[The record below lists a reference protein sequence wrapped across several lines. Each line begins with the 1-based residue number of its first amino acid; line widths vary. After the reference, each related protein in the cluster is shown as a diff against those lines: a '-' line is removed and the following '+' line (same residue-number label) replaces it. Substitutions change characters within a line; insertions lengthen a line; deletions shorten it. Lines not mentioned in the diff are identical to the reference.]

1 MVAKDYSEEQRRNAL
16 ALYKEHGPSKASR
29 QCGIPQKTISSW
41 AKRGGV
47 QSDAPQKTKA
57 AVEAARLKW
66 AERRTDEANEAGHD
80 AQSVRLMMLALA
92 MDEQTKK
99 AQELATVY
107 GVLIDKAQLLSGSA
121 TSRTEDVTRDV
132 FEAYLKGAAD
142 TKASLEHD
150 RANK

>member
-1 MVAKDYSEEQRRNAL
+1 
-16 ALYKEHGPSKASR
+16 
-29 QCGIPQKTISSW
+29 
-41 AKRGGV
+41 
-47 QSDAPQKTKA
+47 
-57 AVEAARLKW
+57 
-66 AERRTDEANEAGHD
+66 
-80 AQSVRLMMLALA
+80 MMLALA